1 MPFWGMNKIR
11 DEKMMLKFGQR
22 VKQLRKERNM
32 SQDDLAYACDV
43 EKTQIYRIEGGK
55 INTTLSTLV
64 ALANAF
70 ELSLKDLFEGV

>member
-1 MPFWGMNKIR
+1 MNKIR
-11 DEKMMLKFGQR
+11 NEQMLVKFGQR
-22 VKQLRKERNM
+22 IKQLRAARNM

-64 ALANAF
+64 ALAEAF
-70 ELSLKDLFEGV
+70 GLSLKELFDGV